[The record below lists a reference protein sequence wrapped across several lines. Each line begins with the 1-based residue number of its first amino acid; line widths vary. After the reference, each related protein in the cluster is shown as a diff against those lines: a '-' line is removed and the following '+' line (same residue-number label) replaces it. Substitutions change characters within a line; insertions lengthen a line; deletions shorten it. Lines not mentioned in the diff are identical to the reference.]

1 MLVSS
6 HRAPA
11 SRPGLWVTR
20 GCQGT
25 PRSPCTVHLQG
36 APSALS
42 AAISVPLGNGMA
54 TVIKAEMFTPL
65 LQSRK
70 VSLRGHVIVQKHKP
84 EKGRERLRVQ
94 VRAESDS
101 EATALL
107 AGLRLPELSLS
118 ARPSTERASSC
129 SGDCSPSREDD
140 RQGLSPRGG
149 CWVWCGC
156 HTDTRW
162 R

>member
-1 MLVSS
+1 MTL
-6 HRAPA
+6 HR
-11 SRPGLWVTR
+11 
-20 GCQGT
+20 
-25 PRSPCTVHLQG
+25 PCTAHLQR
-36 APSALS
+36 ALS
-42 AAISVPLGNGMA
+42 ASSATNSIRLGNGVA
-54 TVIKAEMFTPL
+54 TVIKAEMFTPF

-84 EKGRERLRVQ
+84 EKGRVRLRVQ
-94 VRAESDS
+94 VRAEPDS

-118 ARPSTERASSC
+118 AKPSTERVSSC
-129 SGDCSPSREDD
+129 SGDCSPSRDDD

-156 HTDTRW
+156 HTDTR
-162 R
+162 RR